1 MFHPALLRVAATA
14 LLVGLAVTACDDDTT
29 GPEQLPTL
37 VETASSNGSFET
49 LVAAVEAAGLADV
62 LEGDGPFTVFAP
74 TDEAFEKLPDGTI
87 ASLLLPENRDQLIAI
102 LTYHVVPGRFLAE
115 DVLASTTLT
124 TVQGG
129 NLSIS
134 LDGQTPKVNESVIV
148 ATDVLASNGVI
159 HVIDSVL
166 LPE

>member
-1 MFHPALLRVAATA
+1 MLNPALLRVAATA
-14 LLVGLAVTACDDDTT
+14 LLVGLAVTACDDDPT
-29 GPEQLPTL
+29 GPENLPSL
-37 VETASSNGSFET
+37 VETAASAGSFET
-49 LVAAVEAAGLADV
+49 LVAAVEAAGLVDV

-74 TDEAFEKLPDGTI
+74 SDEAFGKLPDGTI
-87 ASLLLPENRDQLIAI
+87 QSLLLPENRDQLIAI
-102 LTYHVVPGRFLAE
+102 LTYHVVPGRLLAE

-129 NLSIS
+129 DLTIS
-134 LDGQTPKVNESVIV
+134 LDGGTPMVNGSVIV
-148 ATDVLASNGVI
+148 GTDVLASNGVI